1 MKTLATIAVTAHVT
15 VPSIC
20 AATCLGGVDLN
31 GSWEFRFEEGKS
43 VEVAF
48 VSDFVATDTMT
59 VPGCFDMMPK
69 WLMKKGTGLYRR
81 AFELDRDVPAS
92 WLVVDGANKVT
103 ATFMAGR
110 ATVLAGAA
118 GS

>member
-1 MKTLATIAVTAHVT
+1 MKTLAAIAVTALFA

-43 VEVAF
+43 AEEAF
-48 VSDFVATDTMT
+48 AADFVATDTMT

-69 WLMKKGTGLYRR
+69 WLMKKGTGLY
-81 AFELDRDVPAS
+81 L
-92 WLVVDGANKVT
+92 
-103 ATFMAGR
+103 
-110 ATVLAGAA
+110 
-118 GS
+118 